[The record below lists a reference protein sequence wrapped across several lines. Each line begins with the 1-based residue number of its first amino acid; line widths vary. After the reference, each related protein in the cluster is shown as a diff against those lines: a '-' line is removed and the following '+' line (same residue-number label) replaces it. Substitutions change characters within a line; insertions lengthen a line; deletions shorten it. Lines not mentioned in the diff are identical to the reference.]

1 MDFNSLFFPSPKST
15 YSPHS
20 YPGEIL
26 YLEKQLGKSEV
37 THVPCLY
44 IRYERKYN
52 LNMDGNFS
60 GKVNNQ

>member
-20 YPGEIL
+20 YPGEII
-26 YLEKQLGKSEV
+26 YLEKPGKPEA

-52 LNMDGNFS
+52 LNLDGKYS
-60 GKVNNQ
+60 GKVKNQ